1 MRLFVA
7 LPLPDS
13 IKKETLPILEAIPA
27 GRRAKDHQLHLTLA
41 FLGDVPEQRRSELS
55 QALGQVQMRAFST
68 QLKGVGCFPNP
79 KRSRVLWVGM
89 EPWEELSQLK
99 TKIEAA
105 LEPLGFPKEKRK
117 FQPHITISRI
127 KRPHPH
133 GVQSFLNQFMT
144 FTSSSFEALHFT
156 LFSSQLTPQGSLYT
170 QLQEFPL
177 QC

>member
-7 LPLPDS
+7 LPLPAS
-13 IKKETLPILEAIPA
+13 VKKAIQPLLEAIPA
-27 GRRAKDHQLHLTLA
+27 GRKSKDHQLHLTLA
-41 FLGDVPEQRRSELS
+41 FLGDVPEERLSELS
-55 QALGQVQMRAFST
+55 QALGRVQMKAFST

-79 KRSRVLWVGM
+79 NRARVLWVGM

-99 TKIEAA
+99 SKIEGA
-105 LEPLGFPKEKRK
+105 LEPLGFPKEKRN

-133 GVQSFLNQFMT
+133 GVQNFLDQFMT
-144 FTSSSFEALHFT
+144 FSSSPFEALHFT
-156 LFSSQLTPQGSLYT
+156 LFSSQLTPEGSLYT

-177 QC
+177 RC